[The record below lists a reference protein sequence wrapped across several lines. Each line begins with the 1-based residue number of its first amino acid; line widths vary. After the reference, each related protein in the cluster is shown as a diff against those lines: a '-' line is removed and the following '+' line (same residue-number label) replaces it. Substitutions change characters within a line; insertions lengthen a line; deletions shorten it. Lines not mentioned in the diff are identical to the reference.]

1 LYFTPIEYDDECRRY
16 HRKQERMWEQSRF
29 IAASILNTVSKHPVK
44 PQKLVPLSIDE
55 VTREKKVNKKEM
67 REAQKEFMKTLK
79 DG

>member
-1 LYFTPIEYDDECRRY
+1 
-16 HRKQERMWEQSRF
+16 MWEQSRF
-29 IAASILNTVSKHPVK
+29 IAASILNTVAKHPVK